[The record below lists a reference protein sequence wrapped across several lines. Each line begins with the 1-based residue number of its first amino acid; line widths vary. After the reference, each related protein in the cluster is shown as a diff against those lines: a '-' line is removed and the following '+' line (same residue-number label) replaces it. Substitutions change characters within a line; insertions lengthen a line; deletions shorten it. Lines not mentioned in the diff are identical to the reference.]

1 MKDTDGFLPIP
12 VATKYEMNERGVI
25 RNIKTGKVIKW
36 GYRGTSKQASL
47 RDEHGKTICV
57 TFPNLMWM
65 MFGKRV
71 THTGALPVLATKGYR
86 QLYFNSCRECAFA
99 LAKSMNYSPS
109 TLYNNM
115 SMRKR
120 QIGDWTFK
128 YME

>member
-1 MKDTDGFLPIP
+1 MENIYFPIP
-12 VATKYEMNERGVI
+12 MATKYEINQNGVI
-25 RNIKTGKVIKW
+25 RNIKTQKVIKW
-36 GYRGTSKQASL
+36 RYRGTSKQAVL
-47 RDEHGKTICV
+47 RDAQGKTVCV
-57 TFPNLMWM
+57 TYPNLMWL

-71 THTGALPVLATKGYR
+71 GRTGSIPIVATKGNR

-120 QIGDWTFK
+120 KIGDWTFK
-128 YME
+128 YMM

>member
-1 MKDTDGFLPIP
+1 MRDGFLQIP
-12 VATKYEMNERGVI
+12 TATRYEVNSSGVI

-36 GYRGTSKQASL
+36 RHRGSSKQASL

-57 TFPNLMWM
+57 TYPSLMWL

-71 THTGALPVLATKGYR
+71 SQTGAIPVVATSGHR
-86 QLYFNSCRECAFA
+86 QLFFQSCRSCAFA
-99 LAKSMNYSPS
+99 LAKVMHYSPS

-115 SMRKR
+115 VLRKS

-128 YME
+128 YLE